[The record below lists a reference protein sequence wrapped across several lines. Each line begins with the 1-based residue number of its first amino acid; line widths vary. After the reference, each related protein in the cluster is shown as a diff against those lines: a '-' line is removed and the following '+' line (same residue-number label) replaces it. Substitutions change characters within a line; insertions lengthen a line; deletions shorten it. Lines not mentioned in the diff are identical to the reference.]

1 VQYRKELDGL
11 RAVATLPI
19 LLFNADIAGFAGG
32 FAGID
37 MLFVLSGYLV
47 TLLIL
52 EQQAQG
58 SFSLAAFYERRLRHL
73 LPALFLIMLVCLPM
87 AWLWLLPHELAA
99 FGRSLISIPLL
110 SANIQ
115 FWLETDY
122 FSETAGM
129 MPLLHTWSLAAGAQ
143 FYLLL
148 PILLPLLMRQ
158 PPATRHLMLLA
169 LTLASLGWSEWLWR
183 QDLSGNY
190 YLAGSRL
197 WEPLA
202 GVLAAHWQYHTRQR
216 PSRYLRQGLALL
228 GLALILASISLL
240 DPTLPFPGR
249 YALPPVLGTVLVLLF
264 AGPDNL
270 TGRLLAL
277 TPLTGLGLTA
287 YSAYLWHQPVFAFVR
302 IISLD
307 NPGEWLMLLLVFI
320 VLQLS
325 YFSWQLVEKP
335 FRNNTLINRSR
346 FLTLTAAFALLFLVL
361 GLACILN
368 DGFPERFIHAA
379 PD

>member
-1 VQYRKELDGL
+1 
-11 RAVATLPI
+11 
-19 LLFNADIAGFAGG
+19 
-32 FAGID
+32 
-37 MLFVLSGYLV
+37 M
-47 TLLIL
+47 
-52 EQQAQG
+52 
-58 SFSLAAFYERRLRHL
+58 
-73 LPALFLIMLVCLPM
+73 
-87 AWLWLLPHELAA
+87 
-99 FGRSLISIPLL
+99 
-110 SANIQ
+110 
-115 FWLETDY
+115 
-122 FSETAGM
+122 
-129 MPLLHTWSLAAGAQ
+129 
-143 FYLLL
+143 
-148 PILLPLLMRQ
+148 
-158 PPATRHLMLLA
+158 
-169 LTLASLGWSEWLWR
+169 
-183 QDLSGNY
+183 
-190 YLAGSRL
+190 
-197 WEPLA
+197 
-202 GVLAAHWQYHTRQR
+202 
-216 PSRYLRQGLALL
+216 
-228 GLALILASISLL
+228 
-240 DPTLPFPGR
+240 
-249 YALPPVLGTVLVLLF
+249 LVLLF